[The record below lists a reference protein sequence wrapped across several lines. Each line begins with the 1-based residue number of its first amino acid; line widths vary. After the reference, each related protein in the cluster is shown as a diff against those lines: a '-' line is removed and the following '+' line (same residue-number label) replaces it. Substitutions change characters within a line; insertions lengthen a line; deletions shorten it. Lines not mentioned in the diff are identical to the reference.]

1 MDRSIL
7 KLLEQDGRLT
17 AEQIALMCGKEVG
30 DVKQLIAE
38 YERDGVILGYKAL
51 VDWDKTDR
59 EYVSALIE
67 IKITPQKDRGFDRV
81 AEKIYNFPEVQSLYL
96 MSGGFDLAVLIEGR
110 TMKEVAYFVAR
121 KLAPLEDILST
132 ATHFVLRKYKDKG
145 VVYGPAVV
153 DERGNCL

>member
-17 AEQIALMCGKEVG
+17 AEQIALMCDKEVG
-30 DVKQLIAE
+30 DVKEQIEA

-96 MSGGFDLAVLIEGR
+96 MSGGFDLAVLIEGC

-121 KLAPLEDILST
+121 KLAPLEDVLST

-145 VVYGPAVV
+145 VVYGPAVI

>member
-1 MDRSIL
+1 MNTIL
-7 KLLEQDGRLT
+7 RLLEEDSRLSE
-17 AEQIALMCGKEVG
+17 EQIALMCDKEVG
-30 DVKQLIAE
+30 DVRKMIEA
-38 YERDGVILGYKAL
+38 YEKEGVILGYKTL

-67 IKITPQKDRGFDRV
+67 IKIAPQRDRGFDRV

-96 MSGGFDLAVLIEGR
+96 MSGGFDLAVIIEGR

-121 KLAPLEDILST
+121 KLAPIEDVIST

-145 VVYGPAVV
+145 VIYGPAVQ
-153 DERGNCL
+153 DERGNLL

>member
-30 DVKQLIAE
+30 DVKQLISE

-121 KLAPLEDILST
+121 KLAPLEDVLST

>member
-17 AEQIALMCGKEVG
+17 AEQIALMCDKEVR
-30 DVKQLIAE
+30 DVKRLIAE

-121 KLAPLEDILST
+121 KLAPLEDVLST